1 MAACGG
7 SGGGSNNQ
15 NPNDNNPGDND
26 NTDNGEG
33 NFGKY
38 DGLIYYTN
46 ANDHGITDNGGKFA
60 YKEGETVGFWLNYE
74 NNVFIGFA
82 LAKENMTIT
91 DLAINSQWVTA
102 ETAEN
107 IKSFLEGLDVDA
119 NPLNGVTI
127 TADERSRIQEAI
139 DFTLPREKFIRQYAQ
154 YAEYIAGSTGATGNI
169 GQTDATFNIT
179 LSKGIA
185 LYFPVDLL
193 KTSTVTPN
201 ENSSTVL
208 GARKWTDLENILK
221 AGVYAVGLNPG
232 VQTLTIQ
239 KTGYTMS
246 FQITVV
252 DPINTDDFDGT
263 VINYLGDE
271 PTVIQNVN
279 YQDYLTS
286 VEDLTLIEALTYLKI
301 IFKPGEY

>member
-1 MAACGG
+1 M
-7 SGGGSNNQ
+7 N
-15 NPNDNNPGDND
+15 
-26 NTDNGEG
+26 
-33 NFGKY
+33 
-38 DGLIYYTN
+38 
-46 ANDHGITDNGGKFA
+46 
-60 YKEGETVGFWLNYE
+60 
-74 NNVFIGFA
+74 
-82 LAKENMTIT
+82 IT
-91 DLAINSQWVTA
+91 DLAINAQWVTP
-102 ETAEN
+102 ETVEN

-127 TADERSRIQEAI
+127 TADERARIQEPI
-139 DFTLPREKFIRQYAQ
+139 DFTLSREKFIRQYAQ

-193 KTSTVTPN
+193 KTSTVTPA

-208 GARKWTDLENILK
+208 GARKWTDTENILK

-232 VQTLTIQ
+232 VKTLTIQ
-239 KTGYTMS
+239 KTGYTMN

-252 DPINTDDFDGT
+252 DTTEIDDFNGT
-263 VINYLGDE
+263 VINYLGDG
-271 PTVIQNVN
+271 PTIIQNVN
-279 YQDYLTS
+279 YQNYLTS
-286 VEDLTLIEALTYLKI
+286 VEDINLVEALTYINI